1 LTGNPAQSYDSGKM
15 AASKYERKMQPTKQ
29 GFEAVIAIYN
39 EKHGEFMRRV
49 AFNSP
54 FRRSPWGSFR
64 GGGAGT
70 QALARQADGRAY
82 SAKNEY
88 RFLR

>member
-1 LTGNPAQSYDSGKM
+1 LAGNPPQSYDSGGLKVSAEN
-15 AASKYERKMQPTKQ
+15 AANKT